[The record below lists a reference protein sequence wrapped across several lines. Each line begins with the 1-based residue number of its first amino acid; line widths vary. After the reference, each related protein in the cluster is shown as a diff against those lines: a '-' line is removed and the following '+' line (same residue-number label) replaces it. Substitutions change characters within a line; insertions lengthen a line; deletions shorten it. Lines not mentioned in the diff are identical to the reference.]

1 VIHQINVAAQRLF
14 RPFDYPPHLLVG
26 VIAIRSNTP
35 NVFFVTMHQPTADS
49 ASVGE
54 GRSETIKS
62 TAAARQ
68 SSTELVSTI
77 MDKYILADPWPA
89 KNEKVCSDGSL
100 DN

>member
-1 VIHQINVAAQRLF
+1 
-14 RPFDYPPHLLVG
+14 
-26 VIAIRSNTP
+26 
-35 NVFFVTMHQPTADS
+35 MHQPTADS

-54 GRSETIKS
+54 GRSETSIKS

-68 SSTELVSTI
+68 STTELVSTI

-89 KNEKVCSDGSL
+89 KNEKVCSDRSL

>member
-1 VIHQINVAAQRLF
+1 VIHQINVAAQRPSVRLSSS
-14 RPFDYPPHLLVG
+14 VG
-26 VIAIRSNTP
+26 WCYCDPQQHTKR
-35 NVFFVTMHQPTADS
+35 FFVTMHQPTADS

-54 GRSETIKS
+54 ARSETSIKS

-68 SSTELVSTI
+68 SSTTELVSTI